1 MRPVVLKIVR
11 SDAEIC
17 VFCVQRHLD
26 AVDVQTVVAASPWGP
41 VKVFIGVNI
50 VGLVESF
57 GRFNRLLKPGLN
69 MINPCS
75 E

>member
-1 MRPVVLKIVR
+1 MRPVALRIAR

-17 VFCVQRHLD
+17 VFCVQRHSD
-26 AVDVQTVVAASPWGP
+26 VVDVQTAVAATRWEL
-41 VKVFIGVNI
+41 VKVFIGINI